1 VATDLQGVGDNSHEP
16 SQSRLPQTY
25 RVMIDMLTV
34 WLALGGLVLLWVGGL
49 LIRRSGARPTMGR
62 RLAGAREVRVGE
74 LLDLSA
80 GDLLPRRPVRVLGR
94 IRCAEP
100 IVTGQDDRL
109 VAFHRDVEVA
119 GAGGAW
125 RGIERMRE
133 TRSFELWDHD
143 GSLVVDPALAAEPLV
158 VLPHVW
164 AGSADALDDSY
175 QGALA
180 RVTAEQGSPTRARAT
195 TRMVSVVDRLLVL
208 ARVTRDAAGE
218 VALAPPPGG
227 YILSSLELDDAMRL
241 LGGPRPR
248 LMLVGTAVLAA
259 SIVLL
264 AAAAVR
270 LVAGLV
276 TP

>member
-1 VATDLQGVGDNSHEP
+1 MGDNSHEP
-16 SQSRLPQTY
+16 RRRRLPQTY

-34 WLALGGLVLLWVGGL
+34 WPALGGLVLLGL
-49 LIRRSGARPTMGR
+49 GTALVRRSGARPTMGR

-80 GDLLPRRPVRVLGR
+80 GDPLPRRPVRVIGR

-119 GAGGAW
+119 GAGGGW

-143 GSLVVDPALAAEPLV
+143 GSLLVDPALAAEPLV
-158 VLPHVW
+158 VLPHAW
-164 AGSADALDDSY
+164 TGSVDALDDSY

-180 RVTAEQGSPTRARAT
+180 RVSAEQGSPTRARAT

-218 VALAPPPGG
+218 VGLAPPSGG

-248 LMLVGTAVLAA
+248 LMLAGTAMLVA
-259 SIVLL
+259 SIALL
-264 AAAAVR
+264 AAAAVLLLVG
-270 LVAGLV
+270 LVA
-276 TP
+276 P

>member
-1 VATDLQGVGDNSHEP
+1 
-16 SQSRLPQTY
+16 
-25 RVMIDMLTV
+25 MIDMLIV
-34 WLALGGLVLLWVGGL
+34 WLALGGLVLLGL
-49 LIRRSGARPTMGR
+49 GAALVRRSGARPTMGR
-62 RLAGAREVRVGE
+62 RLAGAREVRVGA

-80 GDLLPRRPVRVLGR
+80 GDPLPRRPVRVIGR

-119 GAGGAW
+119 GPAGGW
-125 RGIERMRE
+125 RGIERLRE

-164 AGSADALDDSY
+164 TGSVDALDDSY
-175 QGALA
+175 HGALA
-180 RVTAEQGSPTRARAT
+180 RVTTEQGSATEARAT

-218 VALAPPPGG
+218 VALAPPAGG
-227 YILSSLELDDAMRL
+227 YIISSLELEDAMRL
-241 LGGPRPR
+241 LGGRRPR
-248 LMLVGTAVLAA
+248 LMLAGTAALVG
-259 SIVLL
+259 SIGLL
-264 AAAAVR
+264 AAAAVL

-276 TP
+276 AR